1 MEEVFWSLEEENNTG
16 PGATSASSPAS
27 SQRGEHVIHGSPL
40 WLIAGIAVVVVMV
53 VARVWMKD
61 DSPDLAPTMKELDR
75 RLQQAE
81 EWAVSLRL
89 FQQSRRRD
97 QTAAD
102 EDGKAGR
109 YSVDN
114 D

>member
-1 MEEVFWSLEEENNTG
+1 MVL
-16 PGATSASSPAS
+16 
-27 SQRGEHVIHGSPL
+27 
-40 WLIAGIAVVVVMV
+40 V
-53 VARVWMKD
+53 VARIWMDD

-89 FQQSRRRD
+89 FE
-97 QTAAD
+97 QTHQRETQTTKQD
-102 EDGKAGR
+102 DITAGR
-109 YSVDN
+109 SGVEN

>member
-1 MEEVFWSLEEENNTG
+1 M
-16 PGATSASSPAS
+16 
-27 SQRGEHVIHGSPL
+27 
-40 WLIAGIAVVVVMV
+40 VMV

-81 EWAVSLRL
+81 EWAISLRL
-89 FQQSRRRD
+89 FKQSHRRET
-97 QTAAD
+97 QTARQD
-102 EDGKAGR
+102 DITAGR
-109 YSVDN
+109 SGVEN